1 MEDRGD
7 ASRIMRSVRTEAKD
21 VGGRCLRVR
30 VKELPGHVD
39 VVTLVPV
46 FHIAV
51 LAHHTEVTNL
61 QCSVFCQEYVLR
73 LDVHVDETVRVNVLQ
88 PCGNVND
95 KAPDRALGHRHVTQV
110 LTGKC
115 EARIV

>member
-1 MEDRGD
+1 
-7 ASRIMRSVRTEAKD
+7 MRCSVRTKAKD
-21 VGGRCLRVR
+21 VGGRRLRVR
-30 VKELPGHVD
+30 VKELPGHVGL
-39 VVTLVPV
+39 VTLVPV

-61 QCSVFCQEYVLR
+61 QCSVLSQEYVLR

-88 PCGNVND
+88 PCRDVND

-110 LTGKC
+110 LTGPC
-115 EARIV
+115 EARTV